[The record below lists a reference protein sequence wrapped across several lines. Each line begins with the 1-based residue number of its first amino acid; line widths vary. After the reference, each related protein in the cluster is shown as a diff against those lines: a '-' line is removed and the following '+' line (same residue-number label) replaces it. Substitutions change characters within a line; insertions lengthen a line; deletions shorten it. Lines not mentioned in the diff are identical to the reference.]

1 MSEFAGIPAGRLVF
15 TALPNVLLSEWLPLA
30 DDLSEVKVTLHI
42 FYLLT
47 QKKGSPRFVTER
59 ELASDATLMA
69 SLGFKQEKLKR
80 GLERAT
86 AHQALLCV
94 RAADGDRYLF
104 NTPESRRALESLADG
119 ALKAAAVAPDQAATA
134 IPNIFKLYEE
144 NIGVLS
150 PLIVDELKEAEA
162 EYPAQVILDAFRIA
176 AENNVRSWR
185 YVNRILSDWTRGKKH
200 EKTRR
205 PSSGKRRPTITG
217 KLANVGKPK

>member
-1 MSEFAGIPAGRLVF
+1 MSEFEGIPPGRLSF

-30 DDLSEVKVTLHI
+30 DDLSEVKVTLHV

-47 QKKGSPRFVTER
+47 QKKGSPRFVTEA
-59 ELASDATLMA
+59 ELAADATLMG
-69 SLGFKQEKLKR
+69 SLDFKTSKLKR

-86 AHQALLCV
+86 EHHALL
-94 RAADGDRYLF
+94 RSDADGVAVYLF
-104 NTPESRRALESLADG
+104 NTPESRRVLEAKTKLQP
-119 ALKAAAVAPDQAATA
+119 AAAAPAAA
-134 IPNIFKLYEE
+134 PAPSIFRLYEE

-162 EYPAQVILDAFRIA
+162 EYPPNEILDAFRIA

-185 YVNRILSDWTRGKKH
+185 YVSKILSDRTRNKQH

-205 PSSGKRRPTITG
+205 PASRRRPTITG
-217 KLANVGKPK
+217 KLAGVAKPK